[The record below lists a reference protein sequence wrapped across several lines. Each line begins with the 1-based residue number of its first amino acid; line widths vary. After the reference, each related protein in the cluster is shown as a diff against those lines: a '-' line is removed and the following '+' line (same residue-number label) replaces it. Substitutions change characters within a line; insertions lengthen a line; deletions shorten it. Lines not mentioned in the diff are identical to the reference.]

1 MSIETLEQA
10 IEEAQAELD
19 GRGTRRMIAWAIVTI
34 VLFFVPIVL
43 FFQYFAGTTYETSY
57 APIVIIWLMVAMGVG
72 NVIATALVAPRTV
85 ELRLVLATAS
95 FLLSMRK
102 EGEKVSSQPDAG

>member
-57 APIVIIWLMVAMGVG
+57 APIVIIWLMVAMGS
-72 NVIATALVAPRTV
+72 VIWLPPRWWLP
-85 ELRLVLATAS
+85 ERLSSDLHW
-95 FLLSMRK
+95 LLHHPCCRCVK
-102 EGEKVSSQPDAG
+102 IVRR